1 MQKNYLQI
9 KIQNKIAWIKINR
22 EEKLNALN
30 ISMLEE
36 IRKNLIDLGKNKNVL
51 VLVIIGGGDKAFV
64 AGADIAEF
72 SKYDKNKGL
81 ELAKKGQKNVLDLIE
96 NFPKPIIAAINGYA
110 LGGGLELAMACHMR
124 VAVNTAKMGL
134 PEVSLGLIPGYG
146 GTQRLTKLVGKTN
159 AMEMILSGEMIDSQK
174 ALNLRLVNKV
184 VERNNLF
191 SSITE
196 LAKKIMRNSPNAIAN
211 AITSINA
218 AQKNVEGFEIEKEK
232 FSECFESK
240 DFKEGVSAFLN
251 KRKPSF

>member
-1 MQKNYLQI
+1 MQKKYLEI
-9 KIQNKIAWIKINR
+9 KIQDKIAWIKINR

-36 IRKNLIDLGKNKNVL
+36 IRENLIDLGKNKNVL
-51 VLVIIGGGDKAFV
+51 VLVIIGSGDKAFV

>member
-1 MQKNYLQI
+1 MQKNYLEI
-9 KIQNKIAWIKINR
+9 KIQDKIAWIKINR

-36 IRKNLIDLGKNKNVL
+36 IRENLIDLGKNKNVL
-51 VLVIIGGGDKAFV
+51 VLVIIGSGDKAFV

-191 SSITE
+191 SSINE

>member
-1 MQKNYLQI
+1 MQKNYLEI
-9 KIQNKIAWIKINR
+9 KIQDKIAWIKINR

-36 IRKNLIDLGKNKNVL
+36 IRENLIDLGKNKNAL
-51 VLVIIGGGDKAFV
+51 VLVIIGSGDKAFV

-174 ALNLRLVNKV
+174 ALNLKLVNKV

-191 SSITE
+191 SSINE

>member
-1 MQKNYLQI
+1 LQKNYLEI
-9 KIQNKIAWIKINR
+9 KIQDKIAWIKINR

-36 IRKNLIDLGKNKNVL
+36 IRENLIDLGKNKNVL
-51 VLVIIGGGDKAFV
+51 VLVIIGSGDKAFV

-110 LGGGLELAMACHMR
+110 LGGGLELAMACHIR

-174 ALNLRLVNKV
+174 ALNLKLVNKV

-191 SSITE
+191 SSINE

>member
-1 MQKNYLQI
+1 LQKNYLQI

-51 VLVIIGGGDKAFV
+51 VLVIIGSGDKAFV

>member
-1 MQKNYLQI
+1 MQKNYLEI
-9 KIQNKIAWIKINR
+9 KIQDKIAWIKINR

-36 IRKNLIDLGKNKNVL
+36 IRENLIDLGKNKNVL
-51 VLVIIGGGDKAFV
+51 VLVIIGSGDKAFV

-96 NFPKPIIAAINGYA
+96 NFQKPIIAAINGYA

-174 ALNLRLVNKV
+174 ALNLKLVNKV

-191 SSITE
+191 SSINE

-218 AQKNVEGFEIEKEK
+218 AQKSVEGFEIEKEK

>member
-1 MQKNYLQI
+1 MQKKYLEI
-9 KIQNKIAWIKINR
+9 KIQDKIAWIKINR

-36 IRKNLIDLGKNKNVL
+36 IRENLIDLGKNKNVL
-51 VLVIIGGGDKAFV
+51 VLVIIGSGDKAFV

-174 ALNLRLVNKV
+174 AINLRLVNKV

>member
-1 MQKNYLQI
+1 MQKNYLEI
-9 KIQNKIAWIKINR
+9 KIQDKIAWIKINR

-36 IRKNLIDLGKNKNVL
+36 IRENLIDLGKNKNVL
-51 VLVIIGGGDKAFV
+51 VLVIIGSGDKAFV

-174 ALNLRLVNKV
+174 AFNLKLVNKV

>member
-1 MQKNYLQI
+1 MQKNYLEI
-9 KIQNKIAWIKINR
+9 KIQDKIAWIKINR

-51 VLVIIGGGDKAFV
+51 VLVIIGSGDKAFV

>member
-1 MQKNYLQI
+1 MQKNYLEI
-9 KIQNKIAWIKINR
+9 KIQDKIAWIKINR

-36 IRKNLIDLGKNKNVL
+36 IRENLIDLGKNKNVL
-51 VLVIIGGGDKAFV
+51 VLVIIGSGDKAFV

-81 ELAKKGQKNVLDLIE
+81 ELAKNGQKNVLDLIE

-211 AITSINA
+211 AIT
-218 AQKNVEGFEIEKEK
+218 
-232 FSECFESK
+232 
-240 DFKEGVSAFLN
+240 
-251 KRKPSF
+251 

>member
-1 MQKNYLQI
+1 MQKNYLEI
-9 KIQNKIAWIKINR
+9 KIQDKIAWIKINR

-36 IRKNLIDLGKNKNVL
+36 IRENLIDLGKNKNVL
-51 VLVIIGGGDKAFV
+51 VLVIIGSGDKAFV

-81 ELAKKGQKNVLDLIE
+81 ELAKNGQKNVLDLIE

>member
-1 MQKNYLQI
+1 MQKNYLEL
-9 KIQNKIAWIKINR
+9 KIQDKIAWIKINR

-51 VLVIIGGGDKAFV
+51 VLVIIGSGDKAFV

>member
-1 MQKNYLQI
+1 MQKNYLEI
-9 KIQNKIAWIKINR
+9 KIQDKIAWIKINR

-36 IRKNLIDLGKNKNVL
+36 IRENLIDLGKNKNVL
-51 VLVIIGGGDKAFV
+51 VLVIIGSGDKAFV

-174 ALNLRLVNKV
+174 ALNLKLVNKV

-196 LAKKIMRNSPNAIAN
+196 LARKIMRNSPNAIAN

>member
-1 MQKNYLQI
+1 MQKNYLEI
-9 KIQNKIAWIKINR
+9 KIQDKIAWIKINR

-36 IRKNLIDLGKNKNVL
+36 IRENLIDLGKNKNVL
-51 VLVIIGGGDKAFV
+51 VLVIIGSGDKAFV

-146 GTQRLTKLVGKTN
+146 GTQRLTKLIGKTN

-196 LAKKIMRNSPNAIAN
+196 LARKIMRNSPNAIAN

>member
-1 MQKNYLQI
+1 MQKNYLEI
-9 KIQNKIAWIKINR
+9 KIQDKIAWIKINS

-36 IRKNLIDLGKNKNVL
+36 IRENLIDLGKNKNVL
-51 VLVIIGGGDKAFV
+51 VLVIIGSGDKAFV

-191 SSITE
+191 SSIT
-196 LAKKIMRNSPNAIAN
+196 
-211 AITSINA
+211 
-218 AQKNVEGFEIEKEK
+218 
-232 FSECFESK
+232 
-240 DFKEGVSAFLN
+240 
-251 KRKPSF
+251 

>member
-1 MQKNYLQI
+1 MQKNYLEI
-9 KIQNKIAWIKINR
+9 KIQDKIAWIKINR

-36 IRKNLIDLGKNKNVL
+36 IRENLIDLGKNKNVL
-51 VLVIIGGGDKAFV
+51 VLVIIGSGDKAFV

-174 ALNLRLVNKV
+174 ALNLKLVNKV

-240 DFKEGVSAFLN
+240 DFKEGVSAFLD
-251 KRKPSF
+251 KRKPNF

>member
-1 MQKNYLQI
+1 MQKNYLEI
-9 KIQNKIAWIKINR
+9 NIQDKIAWIKINR

-36 IRKNLIDLGKNKNVL
+36 IRENLIDLRKNKNVL
-51 VLVIIGGGDKAFV
+51 VLVIIGSGDKAFV

-196 LAKKIMRNSPNAIAN
+196 LARKIMRNSPNAIAN

>member
-1 MQKNYLQI
+1 MLQ
-9 KIQNKIAWIKINR
+9 
-22 EEKLNALN
+22 
-30 ISMLEE
+30 E
-36 IRKNLIDLGKNKNVL
+36 IRKNLIDLGENKNVL
-51 VLVIIGGGDKAFV
+51 VLVIIGSGDKAFV

>member
-1 MQKNYLQI
+1 MQKNYLEI
-9 KIQNKIAWIKINR
+9 KIQDKIAWIKINR

-36 IRKNLIDLGKNKNVL
+36 IRKNLIDLEKNKNVL
-51 VLVIIGGGDKAFV
+51 VLVIIGSGDKAFV

>member
-1 MQKNYLQI
+1 MQKNYLEI
-9 KIQNKIAWIKINR
+9 NIQDKIAWIKINR

-36 IRKNLIDLGKNKNVL
+36 IRENLIDLRKNKNVL
-51 VLVIIGGGDKAFV
+51 VLVIIGSGDKAFV

>member
-1 MQKNYLQI
+1 MQKNYLEI
-9 KIQNKIAWIKINR
+9 KIQDKIAWIKINR

-36 IRKNLIDLGKNKNVL
+36 IRENLIDLGKNKNVL
-51 VLVIIGGGDKAFV
+51 VLVIIGSGDKAFV

-110 LGGGLELAMACHMR
+110 LGGGLELAMACHIR

>member
-1 MQKNYLQI
+1 MQKNYLEI
-9 KIQNKIAWIKINR
+9 KIQDKIAWIKINR

-36 IRKNLIDLGKNKNVL
+36 IRENLIDLGKNKNVL
-51 VLVIIGGGDKAFV
+51 VLVIIGSGDKAFV

-191 SSITE
+191 SSI
-196 LAKKIMRNSPNAIAN
+196 
-211 AITSINA
+211 
-218 AQKNVEGFEIEKEK
+218 
-232 FSECFESK
+232 
-240 DFKEGVSAFLN
+240 
-251 KRKPSF
+251 

>member
-1 MQKNYLQI
+1 LQKNYLEI
-9 KIQNKIAWIKINR
+9 KIQDKIAWIKINR

-36 IRKNLIDLGKNKNVL
+36 IRENLIDLGKNKNVL
-51 VLVIIGGGDKAFV
+51 VLVIIGSGDKAFV

-174 ALNLRLVNKV
+174 ALNLKLVNKV

-191 SSITE
+191 SSINE

>member
-36 IRKNLIDLGKNKNVL
+36 IRENLIDLGKNKNVL
-51 VLVIIGGGDKAFV
+51 VLVIIGSGDKAFV

>member
-1 MQKNYLQI
+1 
-9 KIQNKIAWIKINR
+9 
-22 EEKLNALN
+22 
-30 ISMLEE
+30 MLEQ
-36 IRKNLIDLGKNKNVL
+36 IRENLIDLGKNKNVL
-51 VLVIIGGGDKAFV
+51 VLVIIGSGDKAFV

-159 AMEMILSGEMIDSQK
+159 AMEMILYGEMIDSQK